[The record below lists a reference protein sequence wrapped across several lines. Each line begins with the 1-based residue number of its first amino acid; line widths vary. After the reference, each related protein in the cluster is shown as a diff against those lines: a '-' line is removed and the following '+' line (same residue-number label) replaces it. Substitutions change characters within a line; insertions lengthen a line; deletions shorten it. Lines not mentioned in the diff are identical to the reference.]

1 MIRDAFRAVLV
12 IAVIATAAGIVI
24 ETRERLVVIDHAS
37 RMMAGH
43 AANAYAPAHAY
54 AAPAPAQTDGRLRT
68 LGRAAINLADAAL
81 GVVR

>member
-43 AANAYAPAHAY
+43 AAHAHAPAHAY
-54 AAPAPAQTDGRLRT
+54 AAPAQPDGRLRT